1 MDSEAGAFPKSIA
14 FPVRVCLHARPQLR
28 GNSPWEKISKN
39 RFPSMLGGESAGGG
53 TSKPPSG
60 QGGVANRPVLGSL
73 YLEGIG

>member
-1 MDSEAGAFPKSIA
+1 MDSEAGVFPKSIA
-14 FPVRVCLHARPQLR
+14 FPVRVCLQARPQLS

-60 QGGVANRPVLGSL
+60 KERQLTGLC
-73 YLEGIG
+73 